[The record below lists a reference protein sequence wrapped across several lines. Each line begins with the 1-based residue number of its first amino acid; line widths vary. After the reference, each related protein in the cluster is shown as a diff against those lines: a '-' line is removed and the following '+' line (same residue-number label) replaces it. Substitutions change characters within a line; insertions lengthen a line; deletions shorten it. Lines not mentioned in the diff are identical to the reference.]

1 MQQHRETEDDR
12 ERQGMVLLTTTER
25 REGVGDDDRSRKGQ
39 RKMVKPLIDE
49 DGDDA
54 VDLSRKGKE
63 EVKMVTE
70 EEVLQQ
76 RKQ

>member
-1 MQQHRETEDDR
+1 
-12 ERQGMVLLTTTER
+12 MVLLTTIER
-25 REGVGDDDRSRKGQ
+25 REGVEDDDRSRKGQ

-76 RKQ
+76 GKQ

>member
-1 MQQHRETEDDR
+1 MQQHKETEDDR

-25 REGVGDDDRSRKGQ
+25 REGVEDDRSRKGQ
-39 RKMVKPLIDE
+39 RKMVKSLIDE

-76 RKQ
+76 GKQ

>member
-1 MQQHRETEDDR
+1 M
-12 ERQGMVLLTTTER
+12 
-25 REGVGDDDRSRKGQ
+25 
-39 RKMVKPLIDE
+39 KPLIDE

-76 RKQ
+76 EKQ

>member
-1 MQQHRETEDDR
+1 MQQHKETEDDR
-12 ERQGMVLLTTTER
+12 ERQGMVLLTTIER
-25 REGVGDDDRSRKGQ
+25 REGVEDDDRSRKGQ

-76 RKQ
+76 GKQ

>member
-25 REGVGDDDRSRKGQ
+25 REGVKDDDRSRKGQ

-54 VDLSRKGKE
+54 IDLSRKGKE
-63 EVKMVTE
+63 EVKMVTK

-76 RKQ
+76 KKQ

>member
-1 MQQHRETEDDR
+1 
-12 ERQGMVLLTTTER
+12 MVLLTTTER
-25 REGVGDDDRSRKGQ
+25 REGVEDDDRSRKGQ

-76 RKQ
+76 GKQ